1 MAGRAD
7 HVIPVLSTGDALTE
21 HRGEEKSQLGV
32 GGEWRAKIETEDIL
46 SLWCDFRERESK
58 GSFGLFDLI

>member
-46 SLWCDFRERESK
+46 SLWCDFREREQRIVW
-58 GSFGLFDLI
+58 FI